1 MKGNASNS
9 ERAVH
14 RYEDAYSLTEKTVE
28 DVAERP
34 EVSGKRSGNAE
45 ESTDLRLLQNPS
57 GGDEG
62 FLSYGELRFHTTKTL
77 REDRTAAVW
86 KYVAIAPRRRR
97 RISQA
102 RFLFDLK
109 HKNNKM
115 RREKK

>member
-1 MKGNASNS
+1 MERIHPLPAVWVKGNASNS

-45 ESTDLRLLQNPS
+45 EFTDLRLLQNPS

-62 FLSYGELRFHTTKTL
+62 LFYLLIR
-77 REDRTAAVW
+77 
-86 KYVAIAPRRRR
+86 IA
-97 RISQA
+97 S
-102 RFLFDLK
+102 
-109 HKNNKM
+109 
-115 RREKK
+115 

>member
-1 MKGNASNS
+1 M
-9 ERAVH
+9 
-14 RYEDAYSLTEKTVE
+14 TEKTVE

-62 FLSYGELRFHTTKTL
+62 
-77 REDRTAAVW
+77 
-86 KYVAIAPRRRR
+86 
-97 RISQA
+97 
-102 RFLFDLK
+102 LFDLK

-115 RREKK
+115 RRKKK

>member
-14 RYEDAYSLTEKTVE
+14 RYEDAYSLTGKTVE

-57 GGDEG
+57 G
-62 FLSYGELRFHTTKTL
+62 
-77 REDRTAAVW
+77 EDGG
-86 KYVAIAPRRRR
+86 
-97 RISQA
+97 
-102 RFLFDLK
+102 LFDLK

-115 RREKK
+115 RRKKK

>member
-9 ERAVH
+9 GRAVH

-45 ESTDLRLLQNPS
+45 EFTHLRLLQNPS

-62 FLSYGELRFHTTKTL
+62 F
-77 REDRTAAVW
+77 
-86 KYVAIAPRRRR
+86 
-97 RISQA
+97 
-102 RFLFDLK
+102 FDLK

>member
-45 ESTDLRLLQNPS
+45 EFTDLRLLQNPS

-62 FLSYGELRFHTTKTL
+62 FLSYGKLCFHTTKTL
-77 REDRTAAVW
+77 REDRTAVVW
-86 KYVAIAPRRRR
+86 KYVAIATRRRR

>member
-9 ERAVH
+9 GRAVH

-57 GGDEG
+57 GKDGG
-62 FLSYGELRFHTTKTL
+62 
-77 REDRTAAVW
+77 
-86 KYVAIAPRRRR
+86 
-97 RISQA
+97 
-102 RFLFDLK
+102 LFDLK

-115 RREKK
+115 RRKKK

>member
-9 ERAVH
+9 GRAVH

-45 ESTDLRLLQNPS
+45 EFTDLRLLQNPS
-57 GGDEG
+57 G
-62 FLSYGELRFHTTKTL
+62 
-77 REDRTAAVW
+77 EDGG
-86 KYVAIAPRRRR
+86 
-97 RISQA
+97 
-102 RFLFDLK
+102 LFDLK